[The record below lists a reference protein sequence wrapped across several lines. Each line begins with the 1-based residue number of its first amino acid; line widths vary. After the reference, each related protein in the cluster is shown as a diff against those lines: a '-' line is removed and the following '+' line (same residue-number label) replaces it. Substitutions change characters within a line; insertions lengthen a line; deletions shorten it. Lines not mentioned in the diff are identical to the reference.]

1 MIKFLDKIYLKDYT
15 HRFSRILLIHINSFS
30 LIFHKL
36 FLPFV
41 THPQQLTKKCGTIPT
56 CSTTIT
62 ISSNNNTNFFEKIK
76 SLTNKKNA
84 L

>member
-41 THPQQLTKKCGTIPT
+41 THPQQLTKKNVEQYLLVAQQLQYHQ
-56 CSTTIT
+56 TIT
-62 ISSNNNTNFFEKIK
+62 LIFSKKSS
-76 SLTNKKNA
+76 L
-84 L
+84 